1 MKAIAPQRKTAPYPR
16 PYLSVLKLIRLANSA
31 AEIVAVFGGNI
42 KPAFQH
48 RVPLT
53 AIFERTHF
61 FCVELRRNPLTAG
74 LVFPALFGE
83 KLNEWG
89 FLSLPI
95 AWLSTWS
102 RVSELNLIEM
112 IKVENL
118 SKEFGAKV
126 AVDDVSFTVERGEIL
141 GFLGPNGAGK
151 STTMR
156 MITGYIPPT
165 AGVARV
171 GDHDVTENPI
181 AAKRLIG
188 YLPESA
194 PLYTDMTV
202 VGFLGFCAE
211 VRGINGT
218 DKSKA
223 IDRAIEMCFLEQ
235 VRHQS
240 VDTLSKGYRH
250 RTCFA
255 QSIIHDPDVLVM
267 DEPTDGLDPNQKHE
281 MRMLIRRMGQ
291 SKTIIFSTHILEE
304 VEAACTRAIIIDQG
318 KVVANGTPDD
328 LKAKSELAGSF
339 LVTIKGV
346 EASAVREKLGTIVQA
361 AKTTVVT
368 DKAPDVTVRVFPKSK
383 DTNSE
388 LGQAIFDVASQNSW
402 KVSEIK
408 QEEGRL
414 DDVFRNITMNETQT
428 K

>member
-1 MKAIAPQRKTAPYPR
+1 
-16 PYLSVLKLIRLANSA
+16 
-31 AEIVAVFGGNI
+31 
-42 KPAFQH
+42 
-48 RVPLT
+48 
-53 AIFERTHF
+53 
-61 FCVELRRNPLTAG
+61 
-74 LVFPALFGE
+74 
-83 KLNEWG
+83 
-89 FLSLPI
+89 
-95 AWLSTWS
+95 
-102 RVSELNLIEM
+102 M

-118 SKEFGAKV
+118 SKAFGAKV
-126 AVDDVSFTVERGEIL
+126 AVDDVSFSVERGEIL

-318 KVVANGTPDD
+318 KVVANGSPDD
-328 LKAKSELAGSF
+328 LKAKSEFAGSF
-339 LVTIKGV
+339 LVTVKGA

-368 DKAPDVTVRVFPKSK
+368 DNAPDVTVRVFPKSK
-383 DTNSE
+383 DTNGE
-388 LGQAIFDVASQNSW
+388 LGQAIFDVASKNSW